1 MSIQIPT
8 TEIGYLGQLSFRPAP
23 NIRQFMPLKVKGS
36 TRILALA
43 LLILVGIATH
53 LTAFADTT
61 SGNSTQTS
69 SASSTLSRI
78 PVTFDL
84 TTAAVV
90 TFVLVILGVVAALLL
105 MTRVASPAQEKATE

>member
-1 MSIQIPT
+1 MSIQTPT
-8 TEIGYLGQLSFRPAP
+8 TAIRHLGQLSFRPAP
-23 NIRQFMPLKVKGS
+23 NIRQFMLFKVKGS
-36 TRILALA
+36 TLVLALA

-90 TFVLVILGVVAALLL
+90 TFVLVILGLVATLLL
-105 MTRVASPAQEKATE
+105 MTRLASPAQKTATE